1 MSDFIYLEKPAGC
14 HLQQSLLTFKAPK
27 PRNPSRERV
36 FILSNDSDEPEIFEL
51 RLVLKTH
58 SVIGKG
64 VMIHDDERKR
74 IIDFSRTKF
83 RTYSQKLGFR
93 AGKSKLRIN
102 RLELGHNIKK
112 GHHSGKNEVP
122 DAVLITRKGR
132 QLDGLV
138 VPIPFY
144 DDLDN
149 DAGVGLYTDRITT
162 TWKEFLDAHKEK
174 RGQPGTL
181 YRGQADRRY
190 VLCPRHFR
198 LKNGILKS
206 RELRH
211 LHELKKL
218 HPEISTIRDLLAT
231 VQHNGVIGTI
241 LLDWSED
248 PLVAAFFALTGDGKA
263 GATHLSIFTAKPT
276 KEHLFES
283 PQLYSDKMISF
294 FRPSLVTDRVAKRRI
309 ESQKGFLSYSVL
321 RTMIMAAPTPTPIG
335 QVWDIDIR
343 SCEQALADLSAL
355 NINEETLGLASELL

>member
-1 MSDFIYLEKPAGC
+1 
-14 HLQQSLLTFKAPK
+14 LLTFKAPK
-27 PRNPSRERV
+27 PRNPSRELV

-64 VMIHDDERKR
+64 VLIHDDERKR

-102 RLELGHNIKK
+102 RLELEQNIKTAR
-112 GHHSGKNEVP
+112 HSGKKEVP
-122 DAVLITRKGR
+122 DAVLIKRRGIRLK
-132 QLDGLV
+132 GLV

-149 DAGVGLYTDRITT
+149 NAGVGLYTDRITT
-162 TWKEFLDAHKEK
+162 TWQEFLNVHKEK
-174 RGQPGTL
+174 RCQSGTL

-190 VLCPRHFR
+190 VLCPSHFR
-198 LKNGILKS
+198 LKNDVLKS

-248 PLVAAFFALTGDGKA
+248 PLVAAFFALTGGGKT

-276 KEHLFES
+276 KEHLFDS
-283 PQLYSDKMISF
+283 PQLYTEKMISF
-294 FRPSLVTDRVAKRRI
+294 FRPSLVTNLVANRRI
-309 ESQKGFLSYSVL
+309 ESQKGFLSYSIL
-321 RTMIMAAPTPTPIG
+321 RTIITVAPTPTPIG
-335 QVWDIDIR
+335 QVWDIDLQ
-343 SCEQALADLSAL
+343 SCGHALADLSAL
-355 NINEETLGLASELL
+355 NINAETLGLTSEPL